1 MKAAHFN
8 EDNEN
13 ISPSAIKT
21 CFKRSTLAL
30 TCKVIVEEIESDD
43 INAPVRTWINCHLE
57 EFFCKIRSSRVVDY
71 DRLFACRTKILK
83 AFYQNSSEC

>member
-57 EFFCKIRSSRVVDY
+57 EFFCKIDPQELLIMIDSLHAEQRY
-71 DRLFACRTKILK
+71 
-83 AFYQNSSEC
+83 